1 MVLVTSANVA
11 YDSDRLTAQNLQ
23 PQGNPPR
30 SQLEQW
36 RMQNWTHEQL
46 AVGQKPSRPSEAQ
59 RKAQLD
65 ELQRRTEGS
74 PS

>member
-1 MVLVTSANVA
+1 MP
-11 YDSDRLTAQNLQ
+11 DRLTAQNLQ
-23 PQGNPPR
+23 PLGKPPR

-36 RMQNWTHEQL
+36 RKQNETHEQL

-59 RKAQLD
+59 RKAKLD
-65 ELQRRTEGS
+65 DFERKIEGK